1 MKTLIAALAAATIS
15 AGAPTP
21 PPAER
26 AYVCD
31 WGIYYFNPLA
41 STMNIM
47 AGGCTGPSGTG
58 PATITLLSGVMNPPA
73 TFSCRMASILDG
85 RVLGS
90 SC

>member
-58 PATITLLSGVMNPPA
+58 PATITLLSGVMSPPA
-73 TFSCRMASILDG
+73 TFSCRMAAMLDG
-85 RVLGS
+85 RVIGS